1 MMEWLIVL
9 AVVAVAAVAWL
20 YRGKGSPEPEQNKP
34 APTAQHRAVTVKP
47 CAGCCQAVKRIRG
60 RRYLANQAPTL
71 PLDGCTSGACSCSYV
86 HYEDRREDVMGDRR
100 NGVVLNIIG
109 GALGGVLMLQ
119 PGRVFG
125 RSLAGLRRHDAA

>member
-9 AVVAVAAVAWL
+9 AVLAVAAVAWL

-47 CAGCCQAVKRIRG
+47 CAECCQAAKQIRG
-60 RRYLANQAPTL
+60 RRYLANQAPNL

-100 NGVVLNIIG
+100 VMYGIG
-109 GALGGVLMLQ
+109 ADLMLKT
-119 PGRVFG
+119 GREDCRSKAG
-125 RSLAGLRRHDAA
+125 RRREDTA

>member
-100 NGVVLNIIG
+100 VMHGIG
-109 GALGGVLMLQ
+109 ADLMLKT
-119 PGRVFG
+119 GREDCRSKAG
-125 RSLAGLRRHDAA
+125 RRRHDAA